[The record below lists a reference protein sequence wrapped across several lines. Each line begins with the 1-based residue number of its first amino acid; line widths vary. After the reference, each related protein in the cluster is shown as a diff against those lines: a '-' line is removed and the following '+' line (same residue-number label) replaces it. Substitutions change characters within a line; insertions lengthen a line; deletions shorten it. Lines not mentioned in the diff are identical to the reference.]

1 VKTAI
6 NEWSEWFTQ
15 RLNALNHHAYGRFF
29 IPALVLLAFAAVPVV
44 VRSNYWIRVMDS
56 AGIYVM
62 MALGINVI
70 LGYTGLLNLGYAA
83 YFAIGAYMWAIL
95 GSPHFDIHW
104 NFWVVF
110 FLAGLAAGIAGYL
123 LAIPGLGLKGDYL
136 ALVTIGFGESIRILA
151 NNLSFTNAAM
161 GISQIDPMTIGPFKA
176 STVQH
181 YYYVLLVICVI
192 EVILMRRLENS
203 RIGNAWMAVREDELA
218 AESMGLDT
226 RNLKLLACFI
236 GAVPAGM
243 AGVMFAAMQTYVSP
257 VSFKFIE
264 SITVVA
270 MVIVGGRANVYGAVL
285 GALLLV
291 VVPEPLR
298 GSVFDSARIL
308 IYGLLLIVMMIFK
321 PQGFWPRRYRGQ
333 RRLRVTEKG
342 GGSPQRY
349 APESQPSVRG

>member
-1 VKTAI
+1 MKTG
-6 NEWSEWFTQ
+6 NKFSDWFTQ
-15 RLNALNHHAYGRFF
+15 KYDALERQPYGR
-29 IPALVLLAFAAVPVV
+29 IVVPTVTLLAFALIPMFVK
-44 VRSNYWIRVMDS
+44 SNYWIRVLDS
-56 AGIYVM
+56 AGIYIM
-62 MALGINVI
+62 MALGLNII

-83 YFAIGAYMWAIL
+83 YYAIGAYMWAIL
-95 GSPHFDIHW
+95 GSPYFGIHW

-110 FLAGLAAGIAGYL
+110 FLAGLAAGVAGYL

-151 NNLSFTNAAM
+151 NNLKLTNAAM

-176 STVQH
+176 TSVQH

-203 RIGNAWMAVREDELA
+203 RIGHAWMAVREDELA

-226 RNLKLLACFI
+226 HNLKLLACFI
-236 GAVPAGM
+236 GAIPAGM

-257 VSFKFIE
+257 VSFKFVE
-264 SITVVA
+264 SITIVA

-308 IYGLLLIVMMIFK
+308 IYGLLLIVMMLYK
-321 PQGFWPRRYRGQ
+321 PQGFWPRRYRGKSH
-333 RRLRVTEKG
+333 VKG
-342 GGSPQRY
+342 NNGGLDLSGKKI
-349 APESQPSVRG
+349 SDSKTSVGG

>member
-1 VKTAI
+1 MKSIQYRDWLNQKI
-6 NEWSEWFTQ
+6 NSFELNPYSRILTQ
-15 RLNALNHHAYGRFF
+15 V
-29 IPALVLLAFAAVPVV
+29 LVFLAFAIIPVV
-44 VRSNYWIRVMDS
+44 IHSNYWIRVFDS
-56 AGIYVM
+56 AGIYIM
-62 MALGINVI
+62 MALGLNVI

-83 YFAIGAYMWAIL
+83 YYAIGAYMWAIL
-95 GSPHFDIHW
+95 GSPFYGIHW

-110 FLAGLAAGIAGYL
+110 ILAGLAAGIAGYL

-151 NNLSFTNAAM
+151 NNLNLTNAAM

-176 STVQH
+176 TEVQQ

-192 EVILMRRLENS
+192 EIILMRRLENS

-226 RNLKLLACFI
+226 HNLKLLACFI
-236 GAVPAGM
+236 GAIPAGM

-257 VSFKFIE
+257 VSFKFVE
-264 SITVVA
+264 SITIVA

-298 GSVFDSARIL
+298 GSIFDSARIL
-308 IYGLLLIVMMIFK
+308 IYGLLLIVMMLYK
-321 PQGFWPRRYRGQ
+321 PQGFLPRRYRGKTRLISLE
-333 RRLRVTEKG
+333 RRGGPSQEKV
-342 GGSPQRY
+342 SD
-349 APESQPSVRG
+349 STTSVRG

>member
-1 VKTAI
+1 MRAVTGNLSNWLTQKTDVISLHPLGRLAI
-6 NEWSEWFTQ
+6 S
-15 RLNALNHHAYGRFF
+15 
-29 IPALVLLAFAAVPVV
+29 ILVLIAFALLPVFI
-44 VRSNYWIRVMDS
+44 RSNYWIRVLDS

-62 MALGINVI
+62 MALGLNVI

-95 GSPHFDIHW
+95 GSPHLNIHW

-136 ALVTIGFGESIRILA
+136 ALVTLGFGESIRILA
-151 NNLSFTNAAM
+151 NNLSLTNAAM
-161 GISQIDPMTIGPFKA
+161 GIAQIDPMTIGTFKA

-181 YYYVLLVICVI
+181 YYYVILIICVI

-236 GAVPAGM
+236 GAIPAGM

-257 VSFKFIE
+257 VSFRFIE

-285 GALLLV
+285 GALVLV

-298 GSVFDSARIL
+298 GSAFDKARIL

-321 PQGFWPRRYRGQ
+321 PQGFWPRRYRAQ
-333 RRLRVTEKG
+333 RLKG
-342 GGSPQRY
+342 VEREGSSIQQY
-349 APESQPSVRG
+349 APESQPSTRG

>member
-1 VKTAI
+1 MKTG
-6 NEWSEWFTQ
+6 NKLNEWFTQ
-15 RLNALNHHAYGRFF
+15 KFEVLERWTYGRFVA
-29 IPALVLLAFAAVPVV
+29 PAITVLAFALIPLFVK
-44 VRSNYWIRVMDS
+44 SNYWIRVLDS
-56 AGIYVM
+56 AGIYIM
-62 MALGINVI
+62 MALGLNVI

-83 YFAIGAYMWAIL
+83 YYAIGAYMWAIL
-95 GSPHFDIHW
+95 GSPHLGIHW

-123 LAIPGLGLKGDYL
+123 LAIPGLKLKGDYL

-151 NNLSFTNAAM
+151 NNLKLTNAAM
-161 GISQIDPMTIGPFKA
+161 GISQIDPMTIGPFQA
-176 STVQH
+176 TSVQH

-226 RNLKLLACFI
+226 HNLKLLACFI
-236 GAVPAGM
+236 GAIPAGM

-257 VSFKFIE
+257 VSFKFVE
-264 SITVVA
+264 SITIVA

-308 IYGLLLIVMMIFK
+308 IYGLLLIVMMLYK
-321 PQGFWPRRYRGQ
+321 PQGFWPRRYRGKS
-333 RRLRVTEKG
+333 RLRIIEGKEEAAEQKISDSITSLG
-342 GGSPQRY
+342 G
-349 APESQPSVRG
+349 

>member
-1 VKTAI
+1 MKTVTSHLGNWLTQKMDAI
-6 NEWSEWFTQ
+6 SQ
-15 RLNALNHHAYGRFF
+15 HPLGRFAT
-29 IPALVLLAFAAVPVV
+29 PVLVLIAFAIIPLVI
-44 VRSNYWIRVMDS
+44 RSNYWIRVMDS

-95 GSPHFDIHW
+95 GSPHFGIHW

-151 NNLSFTNAAM
+151 NNLKFTNAAM

-181 YYYVLLVICVI
+181 YYYVLLVVCVI

-236 GAVPAGM
+236 GAIPAGM

-333 RRLRVTEKG
+333 RRKEAKKG
-342 GGSPQRY
+342 GSSVQQY
-349 APESQPSVRG
+349 APESQPSLRG

>member
-1 VKTAI
+1 MKTI
-6 NEWSEWFTQ
+6 VNDWNGWFTK
-15 RLNALNHHAYGRFF
+15 RIDSINRHPYGKV
-29 IPALVLLAFAAVPVV
+29 ILPTLVILLFAGVPVV
-44 VRSNYWIRVMDS
+44 IRNNYWIRVLDS

-161 GISQIDPMTIGPFKA
+161 GISQIDPMTIGPLKA

-181 YYYVLLVICVI
+181 YYYVLLAVCVI

-333 RRLRVTEKG
+333 RRLGVAKKG
-342 GGSPQRY
+342 EETSPAY
-349 APESQPSVRG
+349 AAETQSSARG

>member
-1 VKTAI
+1 MLTILGFA
-6 NEWSEWFTQ
+6 
-15 RLNALNHHAYGRFF
+15 
-29 IPALVLLAFAAVPVV
+29 VLPLII
-44 VRSNYWIRVMDS
+44 RSNYWIRVFDS
-56 AGIYVM
+56 AGIYIM
-62 MALGINVI
+62 MALGLNVI

-83 YFAIGAYMWAIL
+83 YFAIGAYMWAML
-95 GSPHFDIHW
+95 GSPHFGIHW

-151 NNLSFTNAAM
+151 NNLKMTNAAM
-161 GISQIDPMTIGPFKA
+161 GISQIDPMTIGPLKA

-181 YYYVLLVICVI
+181 YYYVLLVICIV

-236 GAVPAGM
+236 GAIPAGM

-333 RRLRVTEKG
+333 RRLGVAKKG
-342 GGSPQRY
+342 EEPSPAY
-349 APESQPSVRG
+349 AAGTQSSARG